1 MRVAI
6 VGQGYVGVTG
16 AVALARQGHQVTGIE
31 REPARLAAL
40 EAGRTPV
47 SEPGLQEEL
56 SLAMQ
61 TGRLNFAADLKHT
74 HVREPFEAVLIT
86 VGSPPDETG
95 AADLSQVTSALLDVA
110 ALLPAPAV
118 VLKSTVPPG
127 TSTRLLQAHPQLRD
141 RYAYNPEF
149 LNQGSALDD
158 WTTPSRTVVGLWSQS
173 VLPVLHRL
181 YGELA
186 CPWVVTSPD
195 TAEMIKYAS
204 NSFLAMKI
212 SFANEMARLCA
223 TPDLNIDK
231 VMQGAG
237 LDPRIGHAFLQPG
250 LGFGDS
256 CLPKDTAALAHWA
269 AARGVPTPLL
279 DAAIAVNRAQ
289 PGLVGDMLRQELGDD
304 LAGSEIAVLGARYE
318 PWSDDMR
325 AAPSRALVPRLV
337 AEAAAVRVWDP
348 ATDAEHLR
356 RLFPGAQPCLELAT
370 AVQGA
375 RAVVILTEWPE
386 TIEADWSLLA
396 ARMAPP
402 AVIVDGKNCLL
413 PDRLTG
419 LPLTYRSVGNRLPDL
434 VAAPA
439 GTPRPA
445 TNA

>member
-16 AVALARQGHQVTGIE
+16 AVALARQGHHVTGIE

-56 SLAMQ
+56 SLARE
-61 TGRLNFAADLKHT
+61 TGRLTFASDLAHP
-74 HVREPFEAVLIT
+74 HLRQPFEVVLIT
-86 VGSPPDETG
+86 VGTPPDEAG
-95 AADLSQVTSALLDVA
+95 AADLSQVTSALAEVA
-110 ALLPAPAV
+110 ALLPPPAV

-127 TSTRLLQAHPQLRD
+127 TSARLLQAHPQMRD

-158 WTTPSRTVVGLWSQS
+158 WTTPSRTVVGLWSQDA
-173 VLPVLHRL
+173 LPVLHRL
-181 YGELA
+181 YGELN
-186 CPWVVTSPD
+186 CPWVVTTPD

-204 NSFLAMKI
+204 NTFLAMKI
-212 SFANEMARLCA
+212 SFANEFARLCA
-223 TPDLNIDK
+223 EPDLDIDK

-256 CLPKDTAALAHWA
+256 CLPKDTAALALWA
-269 AARGVPTPLL
+269 DGRGVPTPLL
-279 DAAIAVNRAQ
+279 DATIAVNRAQ
-289 PGLVGDMLRQELGDD
+289 PGLVRDILREELGKQ
-304 LAGSEIAVLGARYE
+304 LAGCEIAVLGARYE

-325 AAPSRALVPRLV
+325 AAPSRVLVPQLV

-348 ATDAEHLR
+348 AMDPEQLQ
-356 RLFPGAQPCLELAT
+356 RLFPGAQPCPDPST

-375 RAVVILTEWPE
+375 RAAVVLTEWPE
-386 TIEADWSLLA
+386 TIEADWSLMA

-402 AVIVDGKNCLL
+402 AVVVDGKNCLL
-413 PDRLTG
+413 PERLSG
-419 LPLTYRSVGNRLPDL
+419 LPLTYRSIGNRLSGR
-434 VAAPA
+434 VGAPP

-445 TNA
+445 PSA